1 MNDKEKIKVL
11 LVDDHEMV
19 RYGLETYIRLSDDLE
34 LVGEAADGEEAVHV
48 CDQLHPDIILMDM
61 IMPRM
66 NGVEATRIIHQR
78 YPQVGII
85 AITSFEDEHMVQS
98 AIQAGA
104 TSYLQK
110 NITLSELQDA
120 IRKTYQGKRVL
131 SPEASQALVNLSSSP
146 FNDIRLTEREKGVL
160 ACMVNGLSNPEI
172 AEQLVISRTTVAT
185 HVSNILGKLGV
196 KSRTEAVS
204 LALKQHLI

>member
-1 MNDKEKIKVL
+1 
-11 LVDDHEMV
+11 
-19 RYGLETYIRLSDDLE
+19 
-34 LVGEAADGEEAVHV
+34 
-48 CDQLHPDIILMDM
+48 
-61 IMPRM
+61 
-66 NGVEATRIIHQR
+66 
-78 YPQVGII
+78 
-85 AITSFEDEHMVQS
+85 MVQS

>member
-1 MNDKEKIKVL
+1 
-11 LVDDHEMV
+11 MV

>member
-66 NGVEATRIIHQR
+66 NGVEATGLFTNVTLRLASLPLPVLRMNIWFNLPSRQAPPVTCKR
-78 YPQVGII
+78 
-85 AITSFEDEHMVQS
+85 TS
-98 AIQAGA
+98 
-104 TSYLQK
+104 
-110 NITLSELQDA
+110 
-120 IRKTYQGKRVL
+120 
-131 SPEASQALVNLSSSP
+131 P
-146 FNDIRLTEREKGVL
+146 
-160 ACMVNGLSNPEI
+160 
-172 AEQLVISRTTVAT
+172 
-185 HVSNILGKLGV
+185 
-196 KSRTEAVS
+196 
-204 LALKQHLI
+204 